1 MFTVWLHYRVWSV
14 LNSQNTRHIHIQM
27 RKCKNKRNHTHY
39 RAKYN
44 GLSDHGLSHPEWV
57 ETFKAFS
64 MSSYAFFFQNGEADV
79 VLFYRRGDKLWRA
92 EILLQLCSDTEPNL
106 PYPEANGDLCSL
118 CFCSNHICLQEY
130 ESTQHQEIYFFLS
143 PLVRYLFAPIR
154 SSWVL
159 YDKSVSYIRG
169 IWNSM
174 VLTL

>member
-64 MSSYAFFFQNGEADV
+64 MSSYPFFFFRMGRLMLSSFTEEETNP
-79 VLFYRRGDKLWRA
+79 RRA

-130 ESTQHQEIYFFLS
+130 ESTQHQEIYFFLPP

-169 IWNSM
+169 I
-174 VLTL
+174 